1 MYNVDFNTAYF
12 TGPEPANASTGR
24 DLCTEFELCRGNRT
38 DSEIIIQAGGIIKK
52 NYSRAKMH
60 DISKQNKNKSMIRKL
75 RCDTAQDAVAS
86 QPEYCIA

>member
-1 MYNVDFNTAYF
+1 
-12 TGPEPANASTGR
+12 
-24 DLCTEFELCRGNRT
+24 
-38 DSEIIIQAGGIIKK
+38 
-52 NYSRAKMH
+52 MH

>member
-1 MYNVDFNTAYF
+1 MQRVIEQTVRSSYRQVV
-12 TGPEPANASTGR
+12 S
-24 DLCTEFELCRGNRT
+24 
-38 DSEIIIQAGGIIKK
+38 SK
-52 NYSRAKMH
+52 NYSKAKMH